1 MPQSAIPNSQS
12 AIRAARRHFFQ
23 QCRVGVGAMALGSLL
38 ANEQGRAGEGAEGN
52 AAGAVGNALRGVPG
66 AANDPLAARPP
77 HFAPRAKSVIFLFMA
92 GGPSQLE
99 LFEPKPELQKLDG
112 QIIPESF
119 VKTKRFA
126 FIKQDAKL
134 QGSKRKFAKRGQSGQ
149 VISECLPHLAG
160 VADDICTLRAM
171 KTDVFN
177 HGPAKFFMN
186 TGSPLFGRPSL
197 GAWATYGIG
206 SLSRDLPGF
215 VVLQSGPR
223 GPRGGA
229 PNWGSGFLPTSYQG
243 VPFRST
249 GAPILNLASPEGI
262 APDDQRRFI
271 ESVNDF
277 NRLRLAD
284 TGDGEIATRI
294 AAYEMAF
301 RMQSSSPELMDLSG
315 ESAETLALYGAEAG
329 KPSFAMNCLLARRL
343 VERGVRFVQL
353 YHTDWDHHG
362 NKGTEL
368 GESLDAI
375 CKQTDQPA
383 AALVRD
389 LKRRGLLDETLVVWG
404 GEFGRTPQGEPREM
418 AGRDHHIEAFTMW
431 LAGGG
436 VKPGLSLGQTDDIGY
451 YGVEDQVHVHDL
463 HATILHLLGLD
474 HLKLTFRYQGRDFRL
489 TDVAGNVVT
498 KMLA

>member
-1 MPQSAIPNSQS
+1 MSDSALRAPHS
-12 AIRAARRHFFQ
+12 ALVAARRHFFRD
-23 QCRVGVGAMALGSLL
+23 CRVGLGAMALGSLL
-38 ANEQGRAGEGAEGN
+38 TAERGRAEPRN
-52 AAGAVGNALRGVPG
+52 ATEGVPYS
-66 AANDPLAARPP
+66 ANDPLAPRPP
-77 HFAPRAKSVIFLFMA
+77 HFAPKAKRVIFLFMA

-99 LFEPKPELQKLDG
+99 LFDPKPKLQELDG
-112 QIIPESF
+112 QVIPESF
-119 VKTKRFA
+119 VASKRFA
-126 FIKQDAKL
+126 FIKKDAKL
-134 QGSKRKFAKRGQSGQ
+134 LGTRRKFAQHGQSGQ
-149 VISECLPHLAG
+149 TISECLPHLATI
-160 VADDICTLRAM
+160 ADEICTLRAV

-177 HGPAKFFMN
+177 HGPAKFFLN
-186 TGSPLFGRPSL
+186 TGSPLFGRPSI
-197 GAWATYGIG
+197 GAWVTYGIG
-206 SLSRDLPGF
+206 SQSQNLPGF

-229 PNWGSGFLPTSYQG
+229 PNWGSGFLPTTYQG
-243 VPFRST
+243 VPLRST
-249 GAPILNLASPEGI
+249 GAPILNLASPDGI
-262 APDDQRRFI
+262 VPADQRRFI
-271 ESVNDF
+271 AAVNDL

-301 RMQSSSPELMDLSG
+301 RMQSSAPELMDLAG
-315 ESAETLALYGAEAG
+315 ESQETLDLYGATPG

-375 CKQTDQPA
+375 CKQTDQGA
-383 AALVRD
+383 AALVQD
-389 LKRRGLLDETLVVWG
+389 LKRRGLLNDTLVIWG

-418 AGRDHHIEAFTMW
+418 MGRDHHIESFTMW

-436 VKPGLSLGQTDDIGY
+436 VRPGLSLGTTDEIGY
-451 YGVEDQVHVHDL
+451 YGVDDVVHVHDL
-463 HATILHLLGLD
+463 HATLLHLLGLD
-474 HLKLTFRYQGRDFRL
+474 HLKLTFRFQGRDFRL